1 MIDFMA
7 NIKNKKNITKCNMK
21 TLMATSALCV
31 FFNGALIYGMDNHTP
46 ENVNNNTN
54 EQPEGQPT
62 KHVKV
67 VKIENFNNV
76 QEPKN
81 NNDLDNFNNNETTIH
96 KLFKEEYTNPYK
108 KLKKEKNN
116 SNNIF
121 FNYKDHFSLFFCCNL
136 CNDRAQNRK
145 KYLYK
150 RRRKHKESYAN
161 ESSQREDE
169 ISIISFKKVN
179 AQGEEKP
186 NEEESNEEGPNE
198 EGPNEEK
205 PNADVNG
212 DMDMPK
218 VIK

>member
-7 NIKNKKNITKCNMK
+7 NIKNKKNMTKCNMK

-96 KLFKEEYTNPYK
+96 KLLKEEDPDFSK
-108 KLKKEKNN
+108 KLKKGKNN
-116 SNNIF
+116 SSNIF

-136 CNDRAQNRK
+136 CNDKAQNRK
-145 KYLYK
+145 KYLLY
-150 RRRKHKESYAN
+150 
-161 ESSQREDE
+161 
-169 ISIISFKKVN
+169 
-179 AQGEEKP
+179 
-186 NEEESNEEGPNE
+186 
-198 EGPNEEK
+198 
-205 PNADVNG
+205 
-212 DMDMPK
+212 
-218 VIK
+218 

>member
-7 NIKNKKNITKCNMK
+7 NIKNKKNMTKCNMK

-46 ENVNNNTN
+46 ENVNNNNNN

-76 QEPKN
+76 QEPEN
-81 NNDLDNFNNNETTIH
+81 NNDLDNFNNNETPIH
-96 KLFKEEYTNPYK
+96 KLLKEEYTNPYK
-108 KLKKEKNN
+108 KFKKGKNN

-121 FNYKDHFSLFFCCNL
+121 FNYKDHFSLLFCCNL
-136 CNDRAQNRK
+136 CNDKMQNRNE
-145 KYLYK
+145 YL
-150 RRRKHKESYAN
+150 N
-161 ESSQREDE
+161 ESSQREEE
-169 ISIISFKKVN
+169 INSDFKKEN
-179 AQGEEKP
+179 DQQGEEKP
-186 NEEESNEEGPNE
+186 DAGEQNVG
-198 EGPNEEK
+198 
-205 PNADVNG
+205 VND
-212 DMDMPK
+212 DMNMPK